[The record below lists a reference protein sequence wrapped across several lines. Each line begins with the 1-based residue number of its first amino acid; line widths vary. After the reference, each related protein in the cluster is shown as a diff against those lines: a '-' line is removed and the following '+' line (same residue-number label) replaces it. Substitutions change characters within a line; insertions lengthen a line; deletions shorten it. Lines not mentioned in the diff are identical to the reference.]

1 MTWDDRNKIS
11 QCSKL
16 VVTVSNWHF
25 NRNTLKDIKAP
36 VCKLENVMVT
46 LKLSST
52 VFESGD
58 GSNGATGQPGKDG
71 DAEATPAVSS
81 SPGAATNGGGGA
93 ATSQSGEVYHFD
105 KNGAIIP
112 YAAFVALLDSEA
124 FHDYLFSLKRL
135 YKGNDFVLTPSP
147 TTVVSSNTAND
158 DDNDDGGDDDDD
170 EEVVFK
176 GRKRRKEAVKKMRSG
191 KAKKVIIFD
200 SAEEEEEE
208 EDDVEPPRRPQQ
220 ASQELGVTPLPSE
233 NEEESDQED
242 RQQQQQQQSP
252 QQENNDKGTK
262 KEGIDVNKEERPQE
276 RKTRHSKK

>member
-158 DDNDDGGDDDDD
+158 DDNDDGDDDDD

>member
-158 DDNDDGGDDDDD
+158 DDNDDGDDDDDD